1 MEDHKK
7 RKSLNQDEGLLN
19 LYEASYLG
27 ASGEDILLEAM
38 KFTEIQLASSVKNS
52 TLAADDDIS
61 RRISRA
67 LELPRHLRM
76 ERLASRQY
84 IEDCRTQIH
93 SSTPHILELA
103 KLEYNNVQLLHKMEL
118 AEFRR

>member
-103 KLEYNNVQLLHKMEL
+103 KLDYNNVQLLHKMEL